1 VQRVRREVEKV
12 YLILLALLHK
22 VNRCVGA
29 IAIKNK
35 QLVAIA

>member
-1 VQRVRREVEKV
+1 VRREIEKV
-12 YLILLALLHK
+12 YLILLSFLHK

-35 QLVAIA
+35 QLVASS